1 MKNLI
6 RILFV
11 VFFTQITYAQIKNT
25 YPSIMLIGKDT
36 LVCFTTIQAKQMA
49 IWNEKRKECLE
60 LSKNDNQKILELNKI
75 VTKQDSIISNLETQV
90 IQYNETIFDKS
101 NLINICEDEK
111 SSLKREIGKQRRG
124 KCIAIICGV
133 GISLLFISI

>member
-124 KCIAIICGV
+124 KWIAIICGV